1 MGNSILTYKQM
12 LQVPKTLTRNLLR
25 TYDQKVLDYF
35 ENPPNVGKL
44 DKKKK
49 NVGTGVVGSIA
60 CGDQLKF
67 QIEVNEETGK
77 IDKAVF
83 KAFGC
88 GSAIAASAYATELIQ
103 GKTLDEAREISN
115 MDISQYLKLPPV
127 KLHCSLLAEEA
138 IKKSLDNYQSKNN
151 KKTEQAEAF

>member
-1 MGNSILTYKQM
+1 MNKFVAYNLRFVNSCTYKS
-12 LQVPKTLTRNLLR
+12 VRF
-25 TYDQKVLDYF
+25 YDQKVLDYF

-44 DKKKK
+44 DKKKR

-67 QIEVNEETGK
+67 QVEVNEDTGK

-88 GSAIAASAYATELIQ
+88 GSAIAASAYATELIK
-103 GKTLDEAREISN
+103 GKSIAEALTINN

-138 IKKSLDNYQSKNN
+138 IKKSLEDYQTKSGNEVGSKG
-151 KKTEQAEAF
+151 EAVF